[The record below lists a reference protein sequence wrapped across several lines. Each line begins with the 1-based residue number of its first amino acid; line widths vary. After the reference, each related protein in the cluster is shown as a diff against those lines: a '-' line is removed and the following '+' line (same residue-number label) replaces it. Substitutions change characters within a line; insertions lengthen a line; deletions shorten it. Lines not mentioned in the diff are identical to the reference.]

1 MTIPFNEEELK
12 VVELIPGIPGFMVDF
27 NYLNYPVSGKQALY
41 DTFLAKKP
49 HWVLSMNE
57 YIQFIPTCVPD
68 NIARAQIFEAQPFDP
83 FTEAG
88 GKDMFGVEWVFVPG
102 AMGSMEREDVP
113 HLMED
118 VNDWKECI
126 AFPDVDSWPWEEA
139 AERNKEYLKMN
150 ATDKGKGILVWMYTG
165 WFERLISF
173 MGFEEAAV
181 ALMDEDQEDAIKELM
196 MALSDVYCKIIE
208 NYVKYFDVDM
218 FYIHDDWGTSLQ
230 PFFNKNIA
238 AEFFVPA
245 MKKVTDK
252 VHELGRIAE
261 LHSCGRHGAVQIE
274 NIIAAGWDVWR
285 PQGLNP
291 IPELWEKYGDK
302 IVLSPNMDPLPEGAT
317 DEEKRAVARA
327 FVDKYCNTPGKPV
340 IVNFDSWIQ
349 LDAVLSEEL
358 YRASREAYNRWPE

>member
-1 MTIPFNEEELK
+1 MAIPFDEKELE
-12 VVELIPGIPGFMVDF
+12 VVETLPEIPGFMMEF
-27 NYLNYPVSGKQALY
+27 NQLNYPISGKQALY
-41 DTFLAKKP
+41 DTIINKKP
-49 HWVLSMNE
+49 HWVMSMHE
-57 YIQFIPTCVPD
+57 FMEFIPTCVPD
-68 NIARAQIFEAQPFDP
+68 NVARAQIWEAQPFDP

-126 AFPDVDSWPWEEA
+126 TFPDVDSWPWEEA
-139 AERNKEYLKMN
+139 AERNKEYLN
-150 ATDKGKGILVWMYTG
+150 HDKGIVTWMYTG

-196 MALSDVYCKIIE
+196 DAVTDVYCKIAE

-230 PFFNKNIA
+230 PFFNKDVA
-238 AEFFVPA
+238 AELFVPY
-245 MKKVTDK
+245 MRKLTDK
-252 VHELGRIAE
+252 IHSMGRIAE
-261 LHSCGRHGAVQIE
+261 LHSCGRHGAVQIA
-274 NIIAAGWDVWR
+274 NIIAAGWDIWR
-285 PQGLNP
+285 GQALNDNDM
-291 IPELWEKYGDK
+291 LWEKYGDQ
-302 IVLSPNMDPLPEGAT
+302 ICLSPVITVPEGAT
-317 DEEKRAVARA
+317 DEEKKQLARA

-340 IVNFDSWIQ
+340 VTNYDTWKVMDDVI
-349 LDAVLSEEL
+349 AREL
-358 YRASREAYNRWPE
+358 YIASREAYNKWPE